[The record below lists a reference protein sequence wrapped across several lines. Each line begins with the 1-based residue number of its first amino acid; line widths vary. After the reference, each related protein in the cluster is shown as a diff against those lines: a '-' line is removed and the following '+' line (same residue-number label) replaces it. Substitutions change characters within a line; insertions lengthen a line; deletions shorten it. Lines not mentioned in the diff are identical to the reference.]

1 MVIRFKRLLACVS
14 LLTSALS
21 ATAAGVSVEAFL
33 ITSSGVQETAD
44 SVLNGSACTPGSTP
58 STACVRIEQS
68 VFPLMP
74 NTGNVTIVRSVF
86 DAGNVSQVPNF
97 VMNGNARAFA
107 SLGQLHAATFVQIQ
121 GAGGNNV
128 TVGGRATAQV
138 TDRVVVRSAV
148 LPLGTP
154 VTIQVLMNVSGR
166 GGARLDFGL
175 NGSIR
180 QVGGVSDFGN
190 NAMQDY
196 ESSFS
201 ARVGDS
207 IFLTYGLTAFT
218 RMFSSGWSPSSVLN
232 GRNNSS
238 DYSNSVY
245 MYAGGSNLAQGVTLQ
260 SDTGYTYALPSAV
273 PEPGT
278 WALWAAGLLG
288 LGGLA
293 RSRRNAAATADV
305 DSRHLGAVRAHLNP
319 PESA

>member
-1 MVIRFKRLLACVS
+1 MAIRFKRLLACVS
-14 LLTSALS
+14 LSTSALS

-44 SVLNGSACTPGSTP
+44 SVLNGSACIPGSTP

-97 VMNGNARAFA
+97 VMNGSARAFA

-154 VTIQVLMNVSGR
+154 VTIQVLMDVSGR

-201 ARVGDS
+201 AKVGDS

-260 SDTGYTYALPSAV
+260 SDTGYTYALPSAI

-278 WALWAAGLLG
+278 WALMLAGLAAFS
-288 LGGLA
+288 GLA
-293 RSRRNAAATADV
+293 RRRLIDTDPRAPLATM
-305 DSRHLGAVRAHLNP
+305 G
-319 PESA
+319 